1 MGDLKQEKNVLSQ
14 FWRLEVGNQG
24 VSGVGS
30 LQRLGRRICL
40 LPVFW
45 WLPAMLGVPWLL
57 DASLQSLPS
66 LSYDLLP
73 VCVSVS
79 VFSLPEGIGGIKLSM
94 TLS

>member
-1 MGDLKQEKNVLSQ
+1 
-14 FWRLEVGNQG
+14 
-24 VSGVGS
+24 
-30 LQRLGRRICL
+30 
-40 LPVFW
+40 
-45 WLPAMLGVPWLL
+45 MLGIPWLL